1 MSFAAD
7 SWVTTSVGAFQLENL
22 PFRATHLMLGK
33 LKFPFTSHSTHR
45 RRCLRL
51 ETKAGYEIT
60 VAEDQR
66 LFALVYRGVPAEAQ
80 AQWLKPGMFLALD
93 EQRGDYSGEGCWEAG
108 FLSGCASSIY
118 YPSDNETN
126 AKVQECLELFG
137 VRTLRDFKECSSKDI
152 EVATSAGF
160 VAGYLSGLC
169 NVSALM
175 DPEISEQ
182 SVSFRRPL
190 PALKMLQRVL
200 LRHGIR
206 SRLNPRD
213 DKPDIVIPNTA
224 IKALGKE
231 VSWFHPKRAEQFASL
246 HPAPA
251 LPFQDEIVSIAP
263 TGVQDTCTINTG
275 YVGRAAVNG
284 FLCVA

>member
-7 SWVTTSVGAFQLENL
+7 SWVTTSVGAFQLANL
-22 PFRATHLMLGK
+22 PLRATHLMLGK
-33 LKFPFTSHSTHR
+33 LNFPFTSRPTHR

-66 LFALVYRGVPAEAQ
+66 LFALVYRGVPAEAE

-93 EQRGDYSGEGCWEAG
+93 EQRGEYSGEGCWEAG
-108 FLSGCASSIY
+108 FLTGCATGKWKE
-118 YPSDNETN
+118 DT
-126 AKVQECLELFG
+126 
-137 VRTLRDFKECSSKDI
+137 TLRDKVWDILDASSSYNFADKSVWAF
-152 EVATSAGF
+152 EEKGKSAGF

-190 PALKMLQRVL
+190 PVLKMLQRVM

-224 IKALGKE
+224 IKALDKE
-231 VSWFHPKRAEQFASL
+231 VAWFHPKRAEQFASL
-246 HPAPA
+246 HAAPA
-251 LPFQDEIVSIAP
+251 LPFQDEIVSIKP
-263 TGVQDTCTINTG
+263 VGVKDTCTINTG
-275 YVGRAAVNG
+275 YVERAAVNG